1 MPPDCHEIT
10 GFLLRWSRGDSSA
23 LALLTPLVY
32 GELHRLAA
40 AYLNGER
47 HPHTLQPTAL
57 VHEAYV
63 RLLGGPTP
71 EWDSREHFFAFSSRL
86 MRQVLVDY
94 ARKHRAA
101 KRDGGVRV
109 LIEDSEPAI
118 PAPRTADMIALD
130 TALDQLAAFD
140 PRKARAVELRY
151 FAGMRVEE
159 TARALDVS
167 IATMR
172 RELRLAEAWL
182 HRAMSGEGAQQ

>member
-10 GFLLRWSRGDSSA
+10 GFLLRWSQGDASA
-23 LALLTPLVY
+23 LESLTPLVY

-57 VHEAYV
+57 VHEAYL
-63 RLLGGPTP
+63 RLIGGPTP

-94 ARKHRAA
+94 ARKHRAV

-109 LIEDSEPAI
+109 LIEGSEPAI

-130 TALDQLAAFD
+130 TALDQLAALD

-159 TARALDVS
+159 TARTLDVS